1 MVPEYEFP
9 EFGVVSGA
17 LDFVGLR
24 DRIRID
30 EGGRV
35 ALGQIPSSTVGKG
48 LVKGKSSVPIDCCLD
63 CWSDDARLQQLYTGL
78 ASLHHEGRIRLRQ
91 RLIRDPAR
99 FDLQGVTGGSGF
111 ARVTLNGKTVTTYDV
126 GDQGTINEPL
136 LAKSDIYFKRSFS
149 EAAKT
154 SSGSAGSR
162 VQPLGLNYPVYRT
175 LPDRFALAR
184 AAFFGGWRSRAGQLV
199 RLVDVAG
206 WCSSLPRE
214 KQLDAKPDPGA
225 PPRVLFLVRAW
236 NAEDFP
242 GCTPERIA
250 QFNAINDMRA
260 ACVRALRSAFGP
272 MFTGGF
278 SHTEFARKYY
288 PDALASNSAMTS
300 KRRYLALL
308 REHPI
313 CVATTGLHQSIGWK
327 MGEYVALSKAVI
339 AEKLHFEVPGPFAD
353 GINYLGFTTPEE
365 CVDKV
370 QELVGSPDRR
380 ASLMQANRS
389 YFETWLRPAALV
401 WNSLAKAKGMKSAG
415 ELTE

>member
-1 MVPEYEFP
+1 MIQK
-9 EFGVVSGA
+9 
-17 LDFVGLR
+17 LKCRWWRL
-24 DRIRID
+24 
-30 EGGRV
+30 
-35 ALGQIPSSTVGKG
+35 K
-48 LVKGKSSVPIDCCLD
+48 
-63 CWSDDARLQQLYTGL
+63 DDAR
-78 ASLHHEGRIRLRQ
+78 HH
-91 RLIRDPAR
+91 P
-99 FDLQGVTGGSGF
+99 F
-111 ARVTLNGKTVTTYDV
+111 
-126 GDQGTINEPL
+126 
-136 LAKSDIYFKRSFS
+136 
-149 EAAKT
+149 
-154 SSGSAGSR
+154 
-162 VQPLGLNYPVYRT
+162 
-175 LPDRFALAR
+175 
-184 AAFFGGWRSRAGQLV
+184 V
-199 RLVDVAG
+199 RLVAMR
-206 WCSSLPRE
+206 CYELKAACLPRNCGGSVNASLKACALASTVE
-214 KQLDAKPDPGA
+214 DMRRCAA
-225 PPRVLFLVRAW
+225 PIQRLLATQS
-236 NAEDFP
+236 
-242 GCTPERIA
+242 G
-250 QFNAINDMRA
+250 RA